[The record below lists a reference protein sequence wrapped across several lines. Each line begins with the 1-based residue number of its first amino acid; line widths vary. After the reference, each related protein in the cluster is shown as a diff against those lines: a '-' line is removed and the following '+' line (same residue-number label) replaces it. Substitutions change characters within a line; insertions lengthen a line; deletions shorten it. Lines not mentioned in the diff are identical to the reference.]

1 MSPSF
6 AKTEHTVVNVG
17 SPDAPRLITCVKSSQ
32 GFDWN
37 QEMFLPSYID
47 HEFPDLERKQDPV
60 QDIILTDEEAAA
72 LLPQ

>member
-1 MSPSF
+1 MEPRYVYPS
-6 AKTEHTVVNVG
+6 HLN
-17 SPDAPRLITCVKSSQ
+17 PPQPLQRLIHDK
-32 GFDWN
+32 
-37 QEMFLPSYID
+37 EMFLPSYLD